1 VGRAVVSAVGRL
13 AALVEFA
20 GTRERLAVTAVVVV
34 LTVLL
39 ALLLPPVL
47 GRGVAVLRRRFS
59 EADIGDQLERG
70 SAAVGV
76 EWEMAS
82 WAVTRLLQVGVLG
95 VAGVALLVLWGR
107 VGTALFVVTVVAAAF
122 PYAAKLAVTV
132 VLLAGAVVL
141 TRLLQTRLDAYVE
154 DSEHLNRHQQGVAFR
169 VGQVVVFVA
178 VGLAALSLWEV
189 DLGGLLVGA
198 GFLGI
203 VVGMAARQTLGSLIA
218 GFVLMFARP
227 FEIGDWVA
235 IGDHE
240 GIVTDITIV
249 NTRIRNFDDET
260 VILPNDSVSNA
271 TVVNRTKRNRLR
283 LRARVGIDYDAD
295 VERAEAVAEEAIQSV
310 DRVMRVPAPQVVP
323 VSFGD
328 SAVTLELRF
337 WIDKP
342 SARRRWQARAGVI
355 RAVKAAFEE
364 AGIKIPFPQR
374 ELSGRAETDGFRVRD
389 GEAAERTAESPPEN

>member
-1 VGRAVVSAVGRL
+1 VSAVGRL